1 MRLILLTA
9 VLAVSLVACGDN
21 GETVESTTTSTVGA
35 TTTSTTLAVTTTTGM
50 TLSSLTGNWANDDLV
65 LEVNDGGEF
74 VLRLPSDPTGALM
87 GGFVARDGDELSF
100 VTSTTG
106 ECPGQTGVY
115 GVVASEDSL
124 TLTLVDDPCPVRVS
138 GFESSLTRTD

>member
-1 MRLILLTA
+1 MRLLLTA
-9 VLAVSLVACGDN
+9 VIVVSLVGCGDN
-21 GETVESTTTSTVGA
+21 GETSELTTTSTVGA
-35 TTTSTTLAVTTTTGM
+35 ATSTTLEVTTTTGV
-50 TLSSLTGNWANDDLV
+50 TLSSLTGTWVNEDLV

-74 VLRLPSDPTGALM
+74 VLRLPSDQAGALM

-106 ECPGQTGVY
+106 ECPGTTGVY
-115 GVVASEDSL
+115 GVVVSEDSL
-124 TLTLVDDPCPVRVS
+124 TLTVVDDPCPVRAS

>member
-1 MRLILLTA
+1 MRLLLTA
-9 VLAVSLVACGDN
+9 VVVVSLVGCGGD
-21 GETVESTTTSTVGA
+21 GETTESTTTSTPGI
-35 TTTSTTLAVTTTTGM
+35 TTSTTLEATTTTGV
-50 TLSSLTGNWANDDLV
+50 TLSSLTGNWANEELV

-115 GVVASEDSL
+115 GVVISEESL
-124 TLTLVDDPCPVRVS
+124 TLTVVDDPCPVRVS
-138 GFESSLTRTD
+138 GFESILTRTD